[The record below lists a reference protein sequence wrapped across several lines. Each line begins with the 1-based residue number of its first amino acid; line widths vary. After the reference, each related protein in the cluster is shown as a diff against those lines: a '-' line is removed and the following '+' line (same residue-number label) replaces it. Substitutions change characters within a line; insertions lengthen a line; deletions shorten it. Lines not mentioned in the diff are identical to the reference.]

1 MNTPGDPE
9 LRAGTVS
16 VDCPHAREVTREL
29 LSRDILVDYRPRAGV
44 RLSPHFYNTDEEI
57 DFSLAQIAEIL
68 KTNAWERHAQTASS
82 HA

>member
-1 MNTPGDPE
+1 
-9 LRAGTVS
+9 
-16 VDCPHAREVTREL
+16 
-29 LSRDILVDYRPRAGV
+29 LVDYRPRAGV

-68 KTNAWERHAQTASS
+68 KTKAWERHAQTISS